1 MSQTG
6 LVIYITVLAT
16 LSSAIF
22 GTMTNI
28 AYETHIKRSI
38 VNNENRVKA
47 LTIVGVVFAV
57 GSFGLQIAL
66 PILIEAFRGSQ
77 DGFILLALITAV
89 FGAAATLMGFF
100 LCPEYSE
107 KDLAAFEG
115 YDSEKAQRKGIDF
128 RIPCKYWKKQIS
140 CAIYNH

>member
-1 MSQTG
+1 
-6 LVIYITVLAT
+6 
-16 LSSAIF
+16 
-22 GTMTNI
+22 MTNI

-57 GSFGLQIAL
+57 GSLGLQIAL

-115 YDSEKAQRKGIDF
+115 YDSEKAQEKVS
-128 RIPCKYWKKQIS
+128 IS
-140 CAIYNH
+140 AFLASIGKTNILCNIQSLTSSICWS